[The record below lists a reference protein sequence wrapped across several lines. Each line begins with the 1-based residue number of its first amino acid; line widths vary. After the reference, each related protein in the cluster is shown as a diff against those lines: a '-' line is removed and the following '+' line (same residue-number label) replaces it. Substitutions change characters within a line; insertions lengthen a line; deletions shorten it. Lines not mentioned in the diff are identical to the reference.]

1 MNRGGKPLPRPRQAT
16 HAGSDGWR
24 KRWSH
29 IGAGAMALSVG
40 LACQAQLAP
49 IAMDDGTVSFSA
61 QVLPILNT
69 NCFRCHRDG
78 GQADLA
84 GIELSLVPED
94 SYDALVGQ
102 PSQLDPTLTHVI
114 PGDSEASL
122 LYLIISSDSP
132 PIGTRMPQGEA
143 PLSPSD
149 ISLVRDWIDQGALN
163 N

>member
-1 MNRGGKPLPRPRQAT
+1 MNRDAKPLPSPRRST
-16 HAGSDGWR
+16 DVGPYGWR

-29 IGAGAMALSVG
+29 IGAGAIAVSAG
-40 LACQAQLAP
+40 LTCQTQLAP
-49 IAMDDGTVSFSA
+49 IPTDDGTVSFSA

-102 PSQLDPTLTHVI
+102 PSQLDPSLTHVI

-122 LYLIISSDSP
+122 LYLMISSETP

-143 PLSPSD
+143 PLSPTD